1 MGNEILK
8 SQINYYELRNVKA
21 LEILRKLRVA
31 SKLLK
36 VDKKQINSQKQQKN
50 SQNLTILTVL
60 LEAPPGIGPGIEV
73 LQTFALPL
81 GHGVFLHHVMHF

>member
-1 MGNEILK
+1 M
-8 SQINYYELRNVKA
+8 A
-21 LEILRKLRVA
+21 FCCLRVA

-50 SQNLTILTVL
+50 SQNLAILTVL

-81 GHGVFLHHVMHF
+81 GHGAVQLGTGIGSLFRILFKSRIVRYCF

>member
-1 MGNEILK
+1 MIV
-8 SQINYYELRNVKA
+8 SCWFEL
-21 LEILRKLRVA
+21 LL
-31 SKLLK
+31 KLLK

-50 SQNLTILTVL
+50 SQNLAILTVL

-81 GHGVFLHHVMHF
+81 GHGAVQLGTGSVSLFRILFKSRIVRYCF